1 MTDGARYCNMNERV
15 RILITSANVLYFLSY
30 ELSAYILHFAFTQR
44 KNFTF
49 VKCLKPK
56 KRNKKK
62 LQRTLELSCLFSSS
76 GFPFGVLSLLFFTNL
91 NNPMAIIEMML
102 KGTGIG

>member
-30 ELSAYILHFAFTQR
+30 ELSAYLLHFAFTQR

-56 KRNKKK
+56 KK
-62 LQRTLELSCLFSSS
+62 TATYIGIVLFIFFVWISFWCS
-76 GFPFGVLSLLFFTNL
+76 LSLLFFTNL